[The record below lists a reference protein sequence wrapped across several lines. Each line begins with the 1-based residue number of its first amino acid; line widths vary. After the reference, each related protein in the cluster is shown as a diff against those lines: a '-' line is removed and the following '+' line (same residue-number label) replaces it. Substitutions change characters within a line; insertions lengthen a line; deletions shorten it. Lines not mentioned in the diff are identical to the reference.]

1 MHSKKLKLH
10 GTNTHVSQEVMK
22 NHKNRTGFSE
32 FIILFTTG
40 KIKSKR
46 EFN

>member
-10 GTNTHVSQEVMK
+10 GTKT
-22 NHKNRTGFSE
+22 HKNRTDFSE